1 METDMLLTNLERINH
16 IADIL
21 LDLLASETQI
31 QTLVKIIVETSTMPE
46 A

>member
-1 METDMLLTNLERINH
+1 MDADTLLTKLERINH

-21 LDLLASETQI
+21 FDLLASEPQI
-31 QTLVKIIVETSTMPE
+31 QTLVKIIVETSTLPE